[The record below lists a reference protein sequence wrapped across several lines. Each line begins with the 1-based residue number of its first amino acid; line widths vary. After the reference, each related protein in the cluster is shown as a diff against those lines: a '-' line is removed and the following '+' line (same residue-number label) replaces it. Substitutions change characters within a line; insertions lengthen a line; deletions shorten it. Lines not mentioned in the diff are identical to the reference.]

1 MPATCRKKAL
11 GFERGHAAGA
21 SCGDCLTIDFVHNVA
36 TREHA
41 QYAGSRRARYHL
53 DVAVTLEGKFS
64 CEQLRSRLVAYR
76 HKPALRRVKAEFAG
90 AGILEDQ
97 AKQACRDPTIDK
109 TDDHLV
115 PQHTDTG
122 IAERPG
128 LQT

>member
-53 DVAVTLEGKFS
+53 DVAVTIEGKFS
-64 CEQLRSRLVAYR
+64 CEQLSSRLVAYR
-76 HKPALRRVKAEFAG
+76 HKPAVRRVTAAFAG
-90 AGILEDQ
+90 AGILAVQ
-97 AKQACRDPTIDK
+97 ADRKSTRLK
-109 TDDHLV
+109 SSH
-115 PQHTDTG
+115 
-122 IAERPG
+122 
-128 LQT
+128 

>member
-53 DVAVTLEGKFS
+53 DVAVTIEGKFS
-64 CEQLRSRLVAYR
+64 CEQLSSRLVAYR
-76 HKPALRRVKAEFAG
+76 HKPAVRRVKAEFAG
-90 AGILEDQ
+90 AGILAVPANQ
-97 AKQACRDPTIDK
+97 TCRATPIHRTE
-109 TDDHLV
+109 
-115 PQHTDTG
+115 
-122 IAERPG
+122 ERRVG
-128 LQT
+128 KECVRTSKFRW